1 MNYLM
6 GLGYPTFKSHIKGE
20 DTQRMVTPYI
30 YLTIGDLFNNTP
42 GYFDNITIT
51 MEENATW
58 EIDEGF
64 QIPQFFN
71 VSVNFVHIG
80 KTLPTTIGKHYEVP
94 HLTDVGV
101 GKKQFGTFGK
111 SDPKIKKNSK
121 PTRKVENAGVFGLFD
136 GTPGWAAEIK

>member
-1 MNYLM
+1 M

-94 HLTDVGV
+94 WLKDVGV

-111 SDPKIKKNSK
+111 NDPKKGNKGIRPDAKTSGIFWDGK
-121 PTRKVENAGVFGLFD
+121 PK
-136 GTPGWAAEIK
+136 WAKEF